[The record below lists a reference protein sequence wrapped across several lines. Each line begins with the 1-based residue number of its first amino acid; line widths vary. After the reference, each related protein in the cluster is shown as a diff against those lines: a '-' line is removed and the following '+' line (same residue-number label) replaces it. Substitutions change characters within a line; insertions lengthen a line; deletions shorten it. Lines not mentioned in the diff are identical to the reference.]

1 MINFEIS
8 GVEYRADKLATL
20 KQFHI
25 SRKIAPLLPALAPV
39 FLRLHG
45 QGCLTD
51 DLSSTVEIMAPFAEG
66 IAGMPDDTVEY
77 IIGACL
83 AVIQR
88 NQQGVWSPVWDAQAK
103 ACAEDIDMGV
113 MMRLIV
119 RVIQD
124 SLGPFILGL
133 IAGKPASP
141 D

>member
-1 MINFEIS
+1 M
-8 GVEYRADKLATL
+8 ATL

-39 FLRLHG
+39 FLKLGGLGR
-45 QGCLTD
+45 LTD
-51 DLSSTVEIMAPFAEG
+51 DLSSTVEIMTPFAEG

-88 NQQGVWSPVWDAQAK
+88 QQQGVWAPVWDAQAK
-103 ACAEDIDMGV
+103 SCPFEDIDMGV

-124 SLGPFILGL
+124 SLGPSILGL
-133 IAGKPASP
+133 IAGKPANPEGS
-141 D
+141 